1 MMKASDR
8 WNYGLGIGSTFEE
21 EERLRIEQ
29 DRREFKLRELKS
41 ELENE
46 DQQQLAED
54 PEKDDIHE

>member
-1 MMKASDR
+1 MKASDR
-8 WNYGLGIGSTFEE
+8 WNYGLGIGSSFEE
-21 EERLRIEQ
+21 EERFRVEQ
-29 DRREFKLRELKS
+29 ERREFKLTELKS